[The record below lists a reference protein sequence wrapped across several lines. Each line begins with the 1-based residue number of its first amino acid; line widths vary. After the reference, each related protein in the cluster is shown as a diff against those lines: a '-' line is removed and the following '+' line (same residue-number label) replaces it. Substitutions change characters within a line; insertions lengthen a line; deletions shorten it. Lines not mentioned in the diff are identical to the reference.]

1 MTSTALQQALAE
13 IQQPRSEYQLQHFVV
28 NQHDTEPQRYRQCLI
43 EIQAISYTLR
53 TVKLELRKTALE
65 IARLRASG
73 DEINEIEAQIKEVG
87 MEQTQLVMIGAERE
101 LEALTN
107 IWLDFPKHYTHEQIE
122 ADQRDYWHERLIR
135 QARLEAMG
143 SGRVGWAQL
152 DALRNIGELDTAPL
166 AGAAPMLTG
175 D

>member
-122 ADQRDYWHERLIR
+122 ADQI
-135 QARLEAMG
+135 
-143 SGRVGWAQL
+143 GRAHV
-152 DALRNIGELDTAPL
+152 
-166 AGAAPMLTG
+166 
-175 D
+175 

>member
-73 DEINEIEAQIKEVG
+73 DEINEIEAQIKEVASLG
-87 MEQTQLVMIGAERE
+87 IG
-101 LEALTN
+101 
-107 IWLDFPKHYTHEQIE
+107 P
-122 ADQRDYWHERLIR
+122 LIR
-135 QARLEAMG
+135 RSNQIRMNLFVRSLIWIHKVVENHQE
-143 SGRVGWAQL
+143 V
-152 DALRNIGELDTAPL
+152 E
-166 AGAAPMLTG
+166 
-175 D
+175 